1 MGNFK
6 GGFLMFV
13 DFNKVFNNK
22 PQTQI
27 ALPPALVAYMN
38 KSLPVGVKYIVD
50 DEGNCT
56 IDSEND
62 SCTIG
67 GFIFNPNEEQKK
79 VLGKNYTL
87 DDVLKY
93 LYNWQ
98 KPIPVILQTDG
109 YIILNGKE
117 FPVDKISFNPLNPI
131 KYVSGSF
138 YIYPHPLPDP
148 FLMTVG
154 CDKYKRQL
162 SISRVPHNSVD
173 IAAFESRREEP
184 LYISYLV
191 NEKTHALTFNI
202 SFNLKY
208 AKSVRDMVE
217 STMIYNAF
225 FDGKGLLMGR
235 HLKARINKTGGTRY
249 DDDSA
254 IFWEKV
260 LMIEKLLKVHF
271 EPPQENVDI
280 ETICLVE
287 QLYQN
292 LVNKLPTR
300 NNQTINSINGNS
312 DGAKIEANINDFIGK
327 PVYFEFEAMSHI
339 ELFGVKKELPTLIGI
354 INAVCSEYSTHGKE
368 KKLVLVDESKEKK
381 RYTSIMYFKSEKE
394 LNEYI
399 KMDHN
404 KRIEQFRDAKKP
416 YEYIKQ

>member
-1 MGNFK
+1 
-6 GGFLMFV
+6 MFV
-13 DFNKVFNNK
+13 DFNKVFNHK

-56 IDSEND
+56 IDNEND

-67 GFIFNPNEEQKK
+67 GFIFKPNEEQKK
-79 VLGKNYTL
+79 VLGKNYTF

-93 LYNWQ
+93 LYNCQ
-98 KPIPVILQTDG
+98 KPIPVTLQKDG
-109 YIILNGKE
+109 YIILNGQE

-138 YIYPHPLPDP
+138 YICPHPFPAP
-148 FLMTVG
+148 FFMTVG

-162 SISRVPHNSVD
+162 SVARVPHNSVD
-173 IAAFESRREEP
+173 IAAFESSREEP
-184 LYISYLV
+184 LYISYML
-191 NEKTHALTFNI
+191 NEKTHDLTFNI

-208 AKSVRDMVE
+208 AKSIRDMVE

-225 FDGKGLLMGR
+225 FDGKGLLMGQ
-235 HLKARINKTGGTRY
+235 HLEASINETGVNRY

-260 LMIEKLLKVHF
+260 LAIEEFLGVHF

-292 LVNKLPTR
+292 FVNKLPIR
-300 NNQTINSINGNS
+300 NNQIINSIDGNG
-312 DGAKIEANINDFIGK
+312 DDTQIEPNINDFIGK
-327 PVYFEFEAMSHI
+327 PVYFEFEAIYYI

-381 RYTSIMYFKSEKE
+381 RYISIMHFKSEKE
-394 LNEYI
+394 LNEY
-399 KMDHN
+399 KEMDYN

-416 YEYIKQ
+416 YEYLKQ